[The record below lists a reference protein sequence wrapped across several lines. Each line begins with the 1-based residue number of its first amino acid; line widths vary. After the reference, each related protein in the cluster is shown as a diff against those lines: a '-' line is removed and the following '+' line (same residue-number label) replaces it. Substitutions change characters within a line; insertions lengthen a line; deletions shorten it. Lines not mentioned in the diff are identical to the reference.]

1 MPWPSSAY
9 AVAEVDG
16 NRTRQPEMLGL
27 NSFEDRGDHQVLA
40 HLRGQFSPVAGCPD
54 CPKLAGSAPAVTP
67 VIPSG
72 LPHGCPTLPKGSPA
86 VIDLERP
93 VIGRPDIYA

>member
-1 MPWPSSAY
+1 MVPAFLSVERRMPWPSSAY

-54 CPKLAGSAPAVTP
+54 CPKWPAVPATVTP
-67 VIPSG
+67 TVTPTDAWRII
-72 LPHGCPTLPKGSPA
+72 GCQ
-86 VIDLERP
+86 RP
-93 VIGRPDIYA
+93 RKAG